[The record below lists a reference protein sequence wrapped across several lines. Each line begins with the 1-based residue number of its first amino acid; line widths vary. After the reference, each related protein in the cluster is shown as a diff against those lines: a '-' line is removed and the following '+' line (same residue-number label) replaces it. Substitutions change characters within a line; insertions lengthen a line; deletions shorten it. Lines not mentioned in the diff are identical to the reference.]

1 MQPRQGPDDVMNTQP
16 NRTIYVVDDD
26 DVVRDSLT
34 ALLESHHFATVAFE
48 SGRRF
53 LAHRIGEGAHCV
65 ILDVHMPEMTGVE
78 VLQELRERGS
88 RSPVILITGRRDPG
102 VQAQAA
108 TLGASALLDKP
119 LAHRALFAAVEA
131 ALATQA
137 R

>member
-1 MQPRQGPDDVMNTQP
+1 MDTLP

-34 ALLESHHFATVAFE
+34 ALLESHHFTTIAFD
-48 SGRRF
+48 SGRQF
-53 LAHRIGEGAHCV
+53 LAQRIADGGHCV

-88 RSPVILITGRRDPG
+88 TSPVILITGRRDPG

-108 TLGASALLDKP
+108 ALGASALLDKP

-131 ALATQA
+131 ALASQA